1 MNHEAD
7 QVLQNEEINAIL
19 QFLETY
25 VKAFNPRHIKR
36 DILNVLIRKSTVLEI
51 DGGNQAYSHITNSL
65 VNRTPKGVS
74 QSQLVNGKVA
84 HPNGHARQESSR
96 PLINEGDENIQVAD
110 HNAIQVKLAEM
121 KNGNAHTDEN

>member
-1 MNHEAD
+1 MKQMLVHLFMNHEAD

-25 VKAFNPRHIKR
+25 VKAFNPKHIKR

-65 VNRTPKGVS
+65 INRS
-74 QSQLVNGKVA
+74 
-84 HPNGHARQESSR
+84 
-96 PLINEGDENIQVAD
+96 
-110 HNAIQVKLAEM
+110 
-121 KNGNAHTDEN
+121 